1 MNCLSLNAQGL
12 GSKAKKDWIRELI
25 TKHKVSF
32 LSIQETKME
41 LISAM
46 DVKQL
51 WGNYIFDHSFSE
63 ALGNSGG
70 ILCTWDSSIFHKEHH
85 IISDNFVALYGTWI
99 PNQLKLLVISVYAP
113 QSLSSKQMLWSYISS
128 LIVRWNGECLVMGDF
143 NEVRCKEERWGS
155 TFNAH
160 GANVFNTFIS
170 SSGLIDVQLEG
181 YAFTWAHPSA
191 SKMSKLDQFLVSD
204 GLISSFPYISAI
216 CLDRHLSDHRP
227 ILLRECI
234 SDFGAI
240 PFRFYHSWFGLPG
253 FDQMVIDLWNSLVL
267 DDNNGMIRFKKKL
280 QLLKKKIR
288 GRVMDYKRQQVGR
301 VNDLKAKL
309 SVIDKELDQG
319 RVSSDDL
326 LLSRMESMKLLHDFQ
341 SSINRD
347 NIQKAKIRVMVDGEW
362 MDDPSRVKEEFHNHF
377 ATRFQDPGANR
388 DEIRLA
394 VWGCGE
400 DKSPGPDGFTF
411 EFFRKFWKV
420 VGPDFCIAV
429 EWFFEHGSFAI
440 GCNSSFVALIPKIL
454 DPKIVS
460 DYRPISLIGS
470 LYKVITKILATR
482 LSSVIS
488 SSYFLKFSLAFPSPT
503 GVPRLVIFSLVSSL
517 SWCKF
522 KYNQAMVFKVDFAK
536 AYDSIRWDYLDDVL
550 NSFGFGSKW
559 RSWIRGSLISGKAS
573 ILVNGSPTSEFQFH
587 RGLKQGD
594 PLAPFL
600 FILIMESLH
609 LSFSRAVE
617 AGIFTGIEIGL
628 SINVKKSQLLGIG
641 ISDSIVSEAA
651 KSLGCSIMKTPFKYL
666 GIPVGG
672 NMSLIKAWDESIVK
686 LKRRL
691 SKWKLKTL
699 SIGGRL
705 TLLKSVLGSTPIY
718 NMSLFKVPKSVLH
731 SKGELHWQGWFKQLR
746 LGAKSKEVLE
756 GLRLT
761 GSPNSVNI
769 PNISRSIIPVDSRSS
784 NISVTTSISECSSN
798 PNDVS
803 SATVND
809 RPRIWIPA
817 VEASLKPSKGHVFTS
832 LTQAYDFYKHYGKI
846 GGFDIKLGT
855 EKNYHGTEVPDIKY
869 FNCTKGGK
877 KGESKYDNH
886 KFDVFSVCNI
896 DKGKGIAVA
905 SSVCS
910 AANGKGK
917 GKVTGDGFSRKGK
930 TIDVSNVSKPDD
942 GFSRK
947 GPVRAFKLM
956 KEMYGRFE
964 NVGATATDCKN
975 FRRDLNLFIGDRD
988 AQMVVEKL
996 ENLKK
1001 RCDGFLWII
1010 AKAREIHYVF
1020 VLVRQ
1025 SGKIE
1030 LPAVGSFV
1038 CNKSNFKER
1047 FCRIVWNER
1056 ISIDMFEQE
1065 WVSIMDKFDLG
1076 SHKWLCDL
1084 YGMRHRWI
1092 PTFLRDK
1099 DMSGLMRTTSRSE
1112 SENRYFNRFT
1122 NPDLTL
1128 VEFIGYFES
1137 AIDIQRYTQ
1146 KKNDHESR
1154 YNHEIVASI
1163 AKCLS
1168 VNVEQMG
1175 GSEKYF
1181 IRDTDVK
1188 KRKDSTQ
1195 FEVYKVFYCSSNTV
1209 LTCSCRRY
1217 ELYGLLCRHILYVLR
1232 MNNIKEF
1239 PREYVLDRWSKS
1251 DENVWVD
1258 TSAVACDTSS
1268 NAAIRA
1274 IRRIFEDTV
1283 DRLVPFK
1290 EKLDLYRLELSDLLA
1305 KAEAD
1310 VPVLMRVNNKD
1321 TFCSMLGVTEPERVV
1336 IKVPRHSA
1344 NKGTGSHK
1352 RWKNMDELIQ
1362 NAAESSK
1369 KRRTCF
1375 VCGKAEGH
1383 NSRTCPH
1390 KDEIN
1395 AANKRTK
1402 RVTRSSAVNY
1412 EE

>member
-1 MNCLSLNAQGL
+1 
-12 GSKAKKDWIRELI
+12 
-25 TKHKVSF
+25 
-32 LSIQETKME
+32 ME

-63 ALGNSGG
+63 ALGNSVG

-99 PNQLKLLVISVYAP
+99 PNRLKLLVISVYAP
-113 QSLSSKQMLWSYISS
+113 QSLSSKKMLWSYISS

-191 SKMSKLDQFLVSD
+191 SKMSKLDRFLVSD
-204 GLISSFPYISAI
+204 GLISSFPHISAI

-253 FDQMVIDLWNSLVL
+253 FDQMVIDSWNSLVL

-288 GRVMDYKRQQVGR
+288 GWVMDYKRQQVGR

-347 NIQKAKIRVMVDGEW
+347 NIQKAKIRWAIEGDENSKFFHAIINKKRANLSVKGVMVDGEW

-377 ATRFQDPGANR
+377 ATRFQDPGANRGNINFTFPNRLSLDQVSDLESPISR

-488 SSYFLKFSLAFPSPT
+488 SLISDVQSAFLPNRQILDGPFILSEL
-503 GVPRLVIFSLVSSL
+503 L

-617 AGIFTGIEIGL
+617 AGIFTGIEIGSSLTISHLFYADDAVFIGEWSHNNLKGIMNILRCFSLLSGL

-731 SKGELHWQGWFKQLR
+731 SMESLRRNFFNGIQEGDKKIAWVKWPMVLASKKHGGLRVSSFYALNRGLLFKWVWRYISQDNSLWARVISALHGSSSQVLSASFSSLWKSILNEVKSLKAQGVDLISHCKIRVGNGMNTSFWNDCWIGDSMLKHLFPRLFALETIKDISVADKFRVPITCSFRRPVRGGLEAQQLDHLMGLIESTLLSNSEDRWVWDLNGDGVFRVKDVRNLLDETFLPKADTPTRWIKCIPIKVNVFVWKALQDRLPTRSNLVRRNILIDSLSCPICDGEPEDSSHLFFRCCLARDVTRLVCRWWDLDFHSFNSYTDWQGWFKQLR

-756 GLRLT
+756 GVFYVSWWSLWNFRNHLLFADSNPRKDAIFDEIVLRSFNWCLARVHNLT
-761 GSPNSVNI
+761 TLVLVKLDVDKLNYSSWVYFFKNPCKGFKVLEH
-769 PNISRSIIPVDSRSS
+769 IIDDSK
-784 NISVTTSISECSSN
+784 NATTSAPFP
-798 PNDVS
+798 PNTEWLKIDSIVLS
-803 SATVND
+803 WIFMTFSDTLQERLIVQDPQTARESWDHIATIFHDNKWT
-809 RPRIWIPA
+809 RIIA
-817 VEASLKPSKGHVFTS
+817 LKAELRSLK
-832 LTQAYDFYKHYGKI
+832 
-846 GGFDIKLGT
+846 LG
-855 EKNYHGTEVPDIKY
+855 
-869 FNCTKGGK
+869 
-877 KGESKYDNH
+877 
-886 KFDVFSVCNI
+886 
-896 DKGKGIAVA
+896 
-905 SSVCS
+905 
-910 AANGKGK
+910 
-917 GKVTGDGFSRKGK
+917 
-930 TIDVSNVSKPDD
+930 
-942 GFSRK
+942 
-947 GPVRAFKLM
+947 
-956 KEMYGRFE
+956 
-964 NVGATATDCKN
+964 
-975 FRRDLNLFIGDRD
+975 DL
-988 AQMVVEKL
+988 
-996 ENLKK
+996 
-1001 RCDGFLWII
+1001 
-1010 AKAREIHYVF
+1010 
-1020 VLVRQ
+1020 
-1025 SGKIE
+1025 
-1030 LPAVGSFV
+1030 
-1038 CNKSNFKER
+1038 
-1047 FCRIVWNER
+1047 
-1056 ISIDMFEQE
+1056 SIDA
-1065 WVSIMDKFDLG
+1065 
-1076 SHKWLCDL
+1076 
-1084 YGMRHRWI
+1084 
-1092 PTFLRDK
+1092 
-1099 DMSGLMRTTSRSE
+1099 
-1112 SENRYFNRFT
+1112 YF
-1122 NPDLTL
+1122 
-1128 VEFIGYFES
+1128 
-1137 AIDIQRYTQ
+1137 
-1146 KKNDHESR
+1146 
-1154 YNHEIVASI
+1154 
-1163 AKCLS
+1163 
-1168 VNVEQMG
+1168 
-1175 GSEKYF
+1175 
-1181 IRDTDVK
+1181 
-1188 KRKDSTQ
+1188 
-1195 FEVYKVFYCSSNTV
+1195 
-1209 LTCSCRRY
+1209 
-1217 ELYGLLCRHILYVLR
+1217 
-1232 MNNIKEF
+1232 
-1239 PREYVLDRWSKS
+1239 
-1251 DENVWVD
+1251 
-1258 TSAVACDTSS
+1258 
-1268 NAAIRA
+1268 
-1274 IRRIFEDTV
+1274 
-1283 DRLVPFK
+1283 
-1290 EKLDLYRLELSDLLA
+1290 
-1305 KAEAD
+1305 
-1310 VPVLMRVNNKD
+1310 
-1321 TFCSMLGVTEPERVV
+1321 
-1336 IKVPRHSA
+1336 
-1344 NKGTGSHK
+1344 
-1352 RWKNMDELIQ
+1352 
-1362 NAAESSK
+1362 
-1369 KRRTCF
+1369 
-1375 VCGKAEGH
+1375 
-1383 NSRTCPH
+1383 
-1390 KDEIN
+1390 
-1395 AANKRTK
+1395 
-1402 RVTRSSAVNY
+1402 
-1412 EE
+1412 

>member
-1 MNCLSLNAQGL
+1 
-12 GSKAKKDWIRELI
+12 
-25 TKHKVSF
+25 
-32 LSIQETKME
+32 ME

-191 SKMSKLDQFLVSD
+191 SKMSKLDRFLVSD
-204 GLISSFPYISAI
+204 GLISSFPHISAI

-253 FDQMVIDLWNSLVL
+253 FDQMVIDSWNSLVL

-288 GRVMDYKRQQVGR
+288 GWVMDYKRQQVGR

-347 NIQKAKIRVMVDGEW
+347 NIQKAKIRWAIEGDENSKFFHAIINKKRANLSVKGVMVDGEW

-377 ATRFQDPGANR
+377 ATRFQDPGANRGNINFTFPNRLSLDQVSDLESPISR

-488 SSYFLKFSLAFPSPT
+488 SLISDVQSAFLPNRQILDGPFILSEL
-503 GVPRLVIFSLVSSL
+503 L

-617 AGIFTGIEIGL
+617 AGIFTGIEIGSSLTISHLFYADDAVFIGEWSHNNLKGIMNILRCFSLLSGL

-641 ISDSIVSEAA
+641 ISYSIVFEAA
-651 KSLGCSIMKTPFKYL
+651 KSL
-666 GIPVGG
+666 
-672 NMSLIKAWDESIVK
+672 
-686 LKRRL
+686 
-691 SKWKLKTL
+691 
-699 SIGGRL
+699 
-705 TLLKSVLGSTPIY
+705 SVL
-718 NMSLFKVPKSVLH
+718 
-731 SKGELHWQGWFKQLR
+731 
-746 LGAKSKEVLE
+746 
-756 GLRLT
+756 
-761 GSPNSVNI
+761 
-769 PNISRSIIPVDSRSS
+769 
-784 NISVTTSISECSSN
+784 
-798 PNDVS
+798 
-803 SATVND
+803 
-809 RPRIWIPA
+809 
-817 VEASLKPSKGHVFTS
+817 
-832 LTQAYDFYKHYGKI
+832 
-846 GGFDIKLGT
+846 
-855 EKNYHGTEVPDIKY
+855 
-869 FNCTKGGK
+869 
-877 KGESKYDNH
+877 
-886 KFDVFSVCNI
+886 
-896 DKGKGIAVA
+896 
-905 SSVCS
+905 
-910 AANGKGK
+910 
-917 GKVTGDGFSRKGK
+917 
-930 TIDVSNVSKPDD
+930 
-942 GFSRK
+942 
-947 GPVRAFKLM
+947 
-956 KEMYGRFE
+956 
-964 NVGATATDCKN
+964 
-975 FRRDLNLFIGDRD
+975 
-988 AQMVVEKL
+988 
-996 ENLKK
+996 
-1001 RCDGFLWII
+1001 
-1010 AKAREIHYVF
+1010 
-1020 VLVRQ
+1020 
-1025 SGKIE
+1025 
-1030 LPAVGSFV
+1030 
-1038 CNKSNFKER
+1038 
-1047 FCRIVWNER
+1047 
-1056 ISIDMFEQE
+1056 
-1065 WVSIMDKFDLG
+1065 
-1076 SHKWLCDL
+1076 
-1084 YGMRHRWI
+1084 
-1092 PTFLRDK
+1092 
-1099 DMSGLMRTTSRSE
+1099 
-1112 SENRYFNRFT
+1112 
-1122 NPDLTL
+1122 
-1128 VEFIGYFES
+1128 
-1137 AIDIQRYTQ
+1137 
-1146 KKNDHESR
+1146 
-1154 YNHEIVASI
+1154 
-1163 AKCLS
+1163 
-1168 VNVEQMG
+1168 
-1175 GSEKYF
+1175 
-1181 IRDTDVK
+1181 
-1188 KRKDSTQ
+1188 
-1195 FEVYKVFYCSSNTV
+1195 
-1209 LTCSCRRY
+1209 
-1217 ELYGLLCRHILYVLR
+1217 
-1232 MNNIKEF
+1232 
-1239 PREYVLDRWSKS
+1239 
-1251 DENVWVD
+1251 
-1258 TSAVACDTSS
+1258 
-1268 NAAIRA
+1268 
-1274 IRRIFEDTV
+1274 
-1283 DRLVPFK
+1283 
-1290 EKLDLYRLELSDLLA
+1290 
-1305 KAEAD
+1305 
-1310 VPVLMRVNNKD
+1310 
-1321 TFCSMLGVTEPERVV
+1321 
-1336 IKVPRHSA
+1336 
-1344 NKGTGSHK
+1344 
-1352 RWKNMDELIQ
+1352 
-1362 NAAESSK
+1362 
-1369 KRRTCF
+1369 
-1375 VCGKAEGH
+1375 
-1383 NSRTCPH
+1383 
-1390 KDEIN
+1390 
-1395 AANKRTK
+1395 
-1402 RVTRSSAVNY
+1402 
-1412 EE
+1412 

>member
-1 MNCLSLNAQGL
+1 
-12 GSKAKKDWIRELI
+12 
-25 TKHKVSF
+25 
-32 LSIQETKME
+32 ME

-191 SKMSKLDQFLVSD
+191 SKMSKLDRFLVSD
-204 GLISSFPYISAI
+204 GLISSFPHISAI

-253 FDQMVIDLWNSLVL
+253 FDQMVIDSWNSLVL

-288 GRVMDYKRQQVGR
+288 GWVMDYKRQQVGR

-347 NIQKAKIRVMVDGEW
+347 NIQKAKIRWAIEGDENSKFFHAIINKKRANLSVKGVMVDGEW

-377 ATRFQDPGANR
+377 ATRFQDPGANRGNINFTFPNRLSLDQVSDLESPISR

-488 SSYFLKFSLAFPSPT
+488 SLISDVQSAFLPNRQILDGPFILSEL
-503 GVPRLVIFSLVSSL
+503 L

-617 AGIFTGIEIGL
+617 AGIFTGIEIGSSLTISHLFYADDAVFIGEWSHNNLKGIMNILRCFSLLSGL

-731 SKGELHWQGWFKQLR
+731 SMESLR
-746 LGAKSKEVLE
+746 RNFFNGIQEGDKKIAWVKWPMVLASKKHGGLG
-756 GLRLT
+756 
-761 GSPNSVNI
+761 
-769 PNISRSIIPVDSRSS
+769 
-784 NISVTTSISECSSN
+784 
-798 PNDVS
+798 VS
-803 SATVND
+803 SFYALNRGLLFKWVWRYISQDNSLWA
-809 RPRIWIPA
+809 RVISALHGSSSQVLSPSFSSLWKSILNE
-817 VEASLKPSKGHVFTS
+817 VKSLKAQGVDLISHYAEHYFPNRQ
-832 LTQAYDFYKHYGKI
+832 LAYD
-846 GGFDIKLGT
+846 
-855 EKNYHGTEVPDIKY
+855 
-869 FNCTKGGK
+869 
-877 KGESKYDNH
+877 
-886 KFDVFSVCNI
+886 
-896 DKGKGIAVA
+896 
-905 SSVCS
+905 
-910 AANGKGK
+910 
-917 GKVTGDGFSRKGK
+917 R
-930 TIDVSNVSKPDD
+930 
-942 GFSRK
+942 
-947 GPVRAFKLM
+947 VR
-956 KEMYGRFE
+956 
-964 NVGATATDCKN
+964 
-975 FRRDLNLFIGDRD
+975 I
-988 AQMVVEKL
+988 
-996 ENLKK
+996 
-1001 RCDGFLWII
+1001 
-1010 AKAREIHYVF
+1010 
-1020 VLVRQ
+1020 
-1025 SGKIE
+1025 
-1030 LPAVGSFV
+1030 
-1038 CNKSNFKER
+1038 
-1047 FCRIVWNER
+1047 
-1056 ISIDMFEQE
+1056 
-1065 WVSIMDKFDLG
+1065 
-1076 SHKWLCDL
+1076 
-1084 YGMRHRWI
+1084 
-1092 PTFLRDK
+1092 
-1099 DMSGLMRTTSRSE
+1099 
-1112 SENRYFNRFT
+1112 
-1122 NPDLTL
+1122 
-1128 VEFIGYFES
+1128 
-1137 AIDIQRYTQ
+1137 
-1146 KKNDHESR
+1146 
-1154 YNHEIVASI
+1154 
-1163 AKCLS
+1163 
-1168 VNVEQMG
+1168 
-1175 GSEKYF
+1175 
-1181 IRDTDVK
+1181 
-1188 KRKDSTQ
+1188 
-1195 FEVYKVFYCSSNTV
+1195 
-1209 LTCSCRRY
+1209 
-1217 ELYGLLCRHILYVLR
+1217 
-1232 MNNIKEF
+1232 
-1239 PREYVLDRWSKS
+1239 
-1251 DENVWVD
+1251 
-1258 TSAVACDTSS
+1258 
-1268 NAAIRA
+1268 
-1274 IRRIFEDTV
+1274 
-1283 DRLVPFK
+1283 
-1290 EKLDLYRLELSDLLA
+1290 
-1305 KAEAD
+1305 
-1310 VPVLMRVNNKD
+1310 
-1321 TFCSMLGVTEPERVV
+1321 
-1336 IKVPRHSA
+1336 
-1344 NKGTGSHK
+1344 
-1352 RWKNMDELIQ
+1352 
-1362 NAAESSK
+1362 
-1369 KRRTCF
+1369 
-1375 VCGKAEGH
+1375 
-1383 NSRTCPH
+1383 
-1390 KDEIN
+1390 
-1395 AANKRTK
+1395 
-1402 RVTRSSAVNY
+1402 
-1412 EE
+1412 